1 MGAMLKSR
9 TFSYILLGMLG
20 LMFIGMCVS
29 IFFSSGYSEGIDAK
43 IVSINGKYSVDGGE
57 WKDTVPGKMVEEN
70 FSEVKIKGTLST
82 DLAGEDVLII
92 SARNIWFDLKTS
104 NNYHTT
110 NFRANDETALKN
122 TPGYSINYVHS
133 EFIRTGTKVELTLKN
148 PYPMFS
154 VKNLDNFFELAKGN
168 GSTLYEMFIQSK
180 TPLLLGC
187 ILICLFGLIAFPI
200 AGFVIGGIDYRY
212 LSFGIMCFFAGVYI
226 FFDDT
231 DSYIQLWIHNEVLCM
246 VTDVITNYMF
256 AISAAIYIKTNL
268 QKDSH
273 KTAANLVLIG
283 LAGAVTAISL
293 LHMTGTA
300 DYYATEPYM
309 LIFIA
314 LSATVCTVCII
325 REAISKNREAIS
337 VLISWIPIFITLI
350 LDGINS
356 FVYFWHGRFIPAGV
370 AITLVY
376 QLVMLIIDLRA
387 QYKEAIRYQEVQ
399 KELYEARV
407 SIMVSQIQPHFLYNS
422 LTSIAMMCTKDPQL
436 AKKATI
442 NFADYLRGNMNS
454 LKEKNPVPFRQELE
468 HLKKYLMLEQMRFGD
483 MLNIEYDIQATD
495 FVLPQLS
502 VQPLVENAVKHG
514 VGMKED
520 GGTVKISTRETPEFY
535 EVIVSDDGVGFDTS
549 APPKNDGRS
558 HVGMENVKQRLK
570 DMCDAEVVI
579 ESEIGK
585 GTVSTIFIPKE
596 DTK

>member
-1 MGAMLKSR
+1 MTFKIIIIIIVLWLKNDNLLGMGAMLKSR

-70 FSEVKIKGTLST
+70 FSEVKVKGTLST

-231 DSYIQLWIHNEVLCM
+231 DSYIQLWIHNEVL
-246 VTDVITNYMF
+246 
-256 AISAAIYIKTNL
+256 YI
-268 QKDSH
+268 
-273 KTAANLVLIG
+273 
-283 LAGAVTAISL
+283 
-293 LHMTGTA
+293 
-300 DYYATEPYM
+300 
-309 LIFIA
+309 
-314 LSATVCTVCII
+314 
-325 REAISKNREAIS
+325 
-337 VLISWIPIFITLI
+337 
-350 LDGINS
+350 
-356 FVYFWHGRFIPAGV
+356 
-370 AITLVY
+370 
-376 QLVMLIIDLRA
+376 
-387 QYKEAIRYQEVQ
+387 
-399 KELYEARV
+399 
-407 SIMVSQIQPHFLYNS
+407 
-422 LTSIAMMCTKDPQL
+422 
-436 AKKATI
+436 
-442 NFADYLRGNMNS
+442 
-454 LKEKNPVPFRQELE
+454 
-468 HLKKYLMLEQMRFGD
+468 
-483 MLNIEYDIQATD
+483 
-495 FVLPQLS
+495 
-502 VQPLVENAVKHG
+502 
-514 VGMKED
+514 
-520 GGTVKISTRETPEFY
+520 
-535 EVIVSDDGVGFDTS
+535 
-549 APPKNDGRS
+549 
-558 HVGMENVKQRLK
+558 
-570 DMCDAEVVI
+570 
-579 ESEIGK
+579 
-585 GTVSTIFIPKE
+585 
-596 DTK
+596 